1 MRRDWEKV
9 ARMVSMDFK
18 TSLDRQTRD
27 MTWAGCGIFGV
38 LALQRLYTYWLSPQ
52 EPVDVLAMALEVLV
66 FVAIPLSVYL
76 FSPLGYSVR
85 DGFLVIHRPW
95 KPVMIPLE
103 EIENVEILASDD
115 ITASYRVFGVG
126 GLFGYYGLFF
136 RNDLGIVHFYLRNK
150 ENPIMI
156 DAASHGRLLISPNS
170 PGLLR
175 ALAVEEAS

>member
-1 MRRDWEKV
+1 
-9 ARMVSMDFK
+9 MDFK
-18 TSLDRQTRD
+18 TSYDAQTRD

-38 LALQRLYTYWLSPQ
+38 FALQRLYTYSLSPR
-52 EPVDVLAMALEVLV
+52 ERMDILAMALETFL
-66 FVAIPLSVYL
+66 FLTIPLVVYL

-85 DGFLVIHRPW
+85 DGALVIHRPLR
-95 KPVMIPLE
+95 PVVIPLE
-103 EIENVEILASDD
+103 EIQNVELLASDD

-136 RNDLGIVHFYLRNK
+136 RNELGIVHFYLRNK

-156 DAASHGRLLISPNS
+156 DTANHGRLLISPDS

-175 ALAVEEAS
+175 ALIVEEAP

>member
-1 MRRDWEKV
+1 MI
-9 ARMVSMDFK
+9 FK
-18 TSLDRQTRD
+18 TSYDAQTRA
-27 MTWAGCGIFGV
+27 MTWTGCGIFGV
-38 LALQRLYTYWLSPQ
+38 LALQQLSTYRLSPR
-52 EPVDVLAMALEVLV
+52 EPVDALAMALQVLV
-66 FVAIPLSVYL
+66 FVALPFSIYL

-85 DGFLVIHRPW
+85 DGALVIHRPL
-95 KPVMIPLE
+95 KSVVIPLE

-150 ENPIMI
+150 ENPILI
-156 DAASHGRLLISPNS
+156 DTASRGRLLISPDS

>member
-1 MRRDWEKV
+1 
-9 ARMVSMDFK
+9 MVFK
-18 TSLDRQTRD
+18 TSYDAQTRS

-38 LALQRLYTYWLSPQ
+38 LALQRLYTYSLGPQ
-52 EPVDVLAMALEVLV
+52 EQIDALATALEVFL
-66 FVAIPLSVYL
+66 FLAIPFAVYL
-76 FSPLGYSVR
+76 FSPLGYSVQ
-85 DGFLVIHRPW
+85 GGALVIHRPL
-95 KPVMIPLE
+95 KPVVIPLE

-126 GLFGYYGLFF
+126 GLFGYYGFFF

-156 DAASHGRLLISPNS
+156 DAASHGRLLISPDS

-175 ALAVEEAS
+175 ALSVEA